1 MSVCFTMWR
10 RGKTPFRP
18 YTLGTATLQVGNRVI
33 PSFLLNISLLVLL
46 LF

>member
-1 MSVCFTMWR
+1 MSVCFTVR
-10 RGKTPFRP
+10 RRVKTPFRP
-18 YTLGTATLQVGNRVI
+18 YTLGTAALQVGNRVI